1 MRDQTSALKRGAQVV
16 VGTPGRIGKHLRK
29 GSLRLAELRTLVL
42 DEADRML
49 DMGFADEVRFIVE
62 ACPPRRTL
70 LFSATIPPQV
80 RKLARFLQRDAVE
93 VLSDEGVETL
103 RQVAYRCDRGGR
115 NALAAAV
122 LAEHRPA
129 RALVFCETK
138 RDCDALARFLAGRG
152 AHALAL
158 HGDLEQRDR
167 DDALVQFANGS
178 ATVLVA
184 TNVAA
189 RGLDIPD
196 LPLVLIAE
204 LSRDVEAHIHRV
216 GRTARAGADGVAAC
230 LVEGPGELNRLH
242 RIEEATGQRLER
254 AESPTGGALG
264 FLRPTHRTLLILA
277 GRQDKLR
284 KGDVLGALIQ
294 DGGIPPDA
302 LGRID
307 VTRSKVAVA
316 VRRDHADAALAWAR
330 GGRIKKKRVRARLL
344 GRPIP

>member
-1 MRDQTSALKRGAQVV
+1 VCA
-16 VGTPGRIGKHLRK
+16 
-29 GSLRLAELRTLVL
+29 
-42 DEADRML
+42 
-49 DMGFADEVRFIVE
+49 IVE
-62 ACPPRRTL
+62 SCPPRRTL
-70 LFSATIPPQV
+70 LFSATMPEPV
-80 RKLARFLQRDAVE
+80 RKLARSIQTDAVE
-93 VLSDEGVETL
+93 VLCDERVETL
-103 RQVAYRCDRGGR
+103 RQLAYRCERGGR

-122 LAEHRPA
+122 LALHRPS

-138 RDCDALARFLAGRG
+138 RDCDGLARFLSGRG

-189 RGLDIPD
+189 RGLDIPE

-204 LSRDVEAHIHRV
+204 LSRDVDAHVHRV
-216 GRTARAGADGVAAC
+216 GRTARAGAEGVAAC

-242 RIEEATGQRLER
+242 RIEQATGTKLER
-254 AESPTGGALG
+254 AETPTGGALG
-264 FLRPTHRTLLILA
+264 FLRPTHRTLLLLA

-294 DGGIPPDA
+294 DARVPADA

-307 VTRSKVAVA
+307 VNRATIAVA
-316 VRRDHADAALAWAR
+316 VRLDHAESALAWAR
-330 GGRIKKKRVRARLL
+330 EGRIKKKRVRARLL
-344 GRPIP
+344 GRSVSPGR